1 MAGRNPIGGLG
12 RVLFGNVIDFST
24 SGAEVTRQK
33 FIDKV
38 RGVLEDMPY
47 TMNLPYEIGKK
58 LNSEGRLPL
67 PLGTKLM
74 PIGGGGQVAR
84 RRGYPH
90 EVHQVIGYK
99 GDIHNPDLYGYEIQA
114 PNGEVF
120 FQAISNP
127 VTGLSEQRA
136 DKVGSFTA
144 ALGPDGLEQMPF
156 VAPSRTARRATEKP
170 QRSEVEQKIIDQEY
184 DDLFEGGD

>member
-1 MAGRNPIGGLG
+1 MANPIGGLG
-12 RVLFGNVIDFST
+12 RALFGNVIDFST

-58 LNSEGRLPL
+58 LNSEGKLPL

-74 PIGGGGQVAR
+74 PIGGQVAR
-84 RRGYPH
+84 RKGYPH
-90 EVHQVIGYK
+90 EVHKVIGYK

-114 PNGEVF
+114 PNGKVF

-170 QRSEVEQKIIDQEY
+170 QRSESEQKIIDQEY
-184 DDLFEGGD
+184 DDLFGGGD

>member
-1 MAGRNPIGGLG
+1 MANPIGGLG
-12 RVLFGNVIDFST
+12 RALFGNVIDFST

-58 LNSEGRLPL
+58 LNSEGKLPL

-74 PIGGGGQVAR
+74 PIGGQVAR
-84 RRGYPH
+84 RKGYPH
-90 EVHQVIGYK
+90 EVHKVIGYK

-114 PNGEVF
+114 PNGKVF

-156 VAPSRTARRATEKP
+156 VAPSRTARRATEKL
-170 QRSEVEQKIIDQEY
+170 QRSEAEQKIIDQEY
-184 DDLFEGGD
+184 DDLFGGGD